1 MAGLADHVLGGTDH
15 GGLPFHPAC
24 AVCRQARLAGT
35 LPDGSLFSG
44 RTKAGLAAGLIAAA
58 TFAPTSVAVAGP
70 DFVLEPTEQGA
81 DPTPEPEDEP
91 ESDGGPVDEQE
102 ALAPPDD
109 LDTLPGTGSVPP
121 GGPGGSLPPAG
132 APGSGPPTQTP
143 AATDPTQVNGVVPGA
158 SVPVVP
164 PVNLLTPGTTQP
176 AKPPKPDK
184 RHAPGGAESPGARDK
199 APGPPAPVA
208 APAPPAAPQNAAASG
223 AAQVAPNP
231 PVTGAATGAEGP
243 SPAASASGIHVVQ
256 RGESLWSIARGLA
269 GPGASNAEIA
279 SLVNRLWELNADS
292 IGTGDPDLILVG
304 QKLRL
309 PG

>member
-24 AVCRQARLAGT
+24 AVCRQARLIGT
-35 LPDGSLFSG
+35 LPESSLFSG
-44 RTKAGLAAGLIAAA
+44 RTKAGLAAGLVAAA
-58 TFAPTSVAVAGP
+58 TFAPASVALAGP

-158 SVPVVP
+158 SVPALPLVSRP
-164 PVNLLTPGTTQP
+164 TPGTTQP
-176 AKPPKPDK
+176 AKPPKPAK
-184 RHAPGGAESPGARDK
+184 RHAPGAAESPGARDE
-199 APGPPAPVA
+199 AGGPAPA
-208 APAPPAAPQNAAASG
+208 AAPQNAEASG
-223 AAQVAPNP
+223 TAQVAPDPN
-231 PVTGAATGAEGP
+231 VTTGAGAEGP
-243 SPAASASGIHVVQ
+243 SPAASASGIHLVQ
-256 RGESLWSIARGLA
+256 RGESLWSIAKGLA
-269 GPGASNAEIA
+269 GPEASNAEIA

>member
-44 RTKAGLAAGLIAAA
+44 RTKAGLVAGLIAAA
-58 TFAPTSVAVAGP
+58 TFAPASVALAGP

-121 GGPGGSLPPAG
+121 GRPGGSLPPAG

-158 SVPVVP
+158 SVPALPLVSRP
-164 PVNLLTPGTTQP
+164 TPGTTQP

-184 RHAPGGAESPGARDK
+184 RHAPGGAESPGARDET
-199 APGPPAPVA
+199 PGPPAPVA
-208 APAPPAAPQNAAASG
+208 APAPPAASQNAKASG
-223 AAQVAPNP
+223 TAQVD
-231 PVTGAATGAEGP
+231 AEGP
-243 SPAASASGIHVVQ
+243 STAASTSGMHVVQ
-256 RGESLWSIARGLA
+256 RGESLWSIAKGLA
-269 GPGASNAEIA
+269 GPEATNAEIA
-279 SLVNRLWELNADS
+279 SLVNRLWELNANS
-292 IGTGDPDLILVG
+292 IGTGNPDLIAVG

-309 PG
+309 PR